1 MSFQS
6 PPTTSGIVVIS
17 GSQNFDALL
26 SDFPMPGGLY
36 RISMPTES
44 RYRKTGIITTVL
56 HAPDNVDITVGAS
69 SVTTSGIVVFEF
81 YPGAGAPYII
91 PFVINARLFPISA
104 AAFPT
109 TVSGF
114 ESTVSGE
121 RIYPVLPQY
130 STIIP

>member
-1 MSFQS
+1 MSFGS
-6 PPTTSGIVVIS
+6 PPTTSGVVVLS
-17 GSQNFDALL
+17 GSNAFDITS
-26 SDFPMPGGLY
+26 SDFPVARATANIMSHPPLIMTRSAVVLVQPDDISAGGG
-36 RISMPTES
+36 S
-44 RYRKTGIITTVL
+44 
-56 HAPDNVDITVGAS
+56 S
-69 SVTTSGIVVFEF
+69 SVTTSGVAILSF